1 MAHGGTAGLGLLLL
15 LLAAAP
21 PQLDAMVIQRVFGAN
36 NTEIAFASGGGG
48 THMYLAGTGIGS
60 AFSPPTVFI
69 GINADATCVV
79 QPFTSTRNRLHCIIS
94 AEGLPPPD
102 VQYNPAGRLVDHPIR
117 VYKSGRL
124 AQCWHVGSENHG
136 CVVRFDLGAT
146 PRVTRVVTPVLRS
159 GGVLRLRGLGIDGG
173 LSGTPGMIATVF
185 RGQGQLV
192 VGACGE
198 KDCAPSNMGLEV
210 IGCKGRTGGSGD
222 GVEGQNSE
230 FALAYSDDSHYGC
243 QLDSLAEGLTGGFF
257 NMSVHAMDEK
267 HRGDAYLG
275 FLANERVDFSS
286 GDPFTAELLPVITGV
301 TPSLGSLAG
310 GADLTITGTGF
321 GSDLKSL
328 MITAGHGGTGAKC
341 AITSITPEGVH
352 CRVEPLAYSPTAMVV
367 EPPPSNLAGQA
378 HVRQSLGSHASHR
391 GVRFQWLD
399 DGAGS
404 EPSHGA
410 NGVVT
415 LPDFSAP
422 LDYEAGKAGSKVC
435 GQHACQRRWHRPKA
449 AQAADRTPPPMPPA
463 KHLLDLFHA

>member
-1 MAHGGTAGLGLLLL
+1 MARAQATIGLALALLSLALVLL
-15 LLAAAP
+15 SLAVAVLSHALL
-21 PQLDAMVIQRVFGAN
+21 G
-36 NTEIAFASGGGG
+36 
-48 THMYLAGTGIGS
+48 
-60 AFSPPTVFI
+60 
-69 GINADATCVV
+69 
-79 QPFTSTRNRLHCIIS
+79 
-94 AEGLPPPD
+94 
-102 VQYNPAGRLVDHPIR
+102 
-117 VYKSGRL
+117 
-124 AQCWHVGSENHG
+124 
-136 CVVRFDLGAT
+136 
-146 PRVTRVVTPVLRS
+146 
-159 GGVLRLRGLGIDGG
+159 GLGIDGG

-192 VGACGE
+192 VGACGDM
-198 KDCAPSNMGLEV
+198 DCALSNTGL
-210 IGCKGRTGGSGD
+210 
-222 GVEGQNSE
+222 
-230 FALAYSDDSHYGC
+230 
-243 QLDSLAEGLTGGFF
+243 EGLTGGVF
-257 NMSVHAMDEK
+257 NMSVLAMDKK

-275 FLANERVDFSS
+275 FLANERVAFSS
-286 GDPFTAELLPVITGV
+286 GEPFTAELLPVITGV

-367 EPPPSNLAGQA
+367 EPPPSNPAGQA

-410 NGVVT
+410 NDVVT
-415 LPDFSAP
+415 PPDFSAP

-463 KHLLDLFHA
+463 KHLLDLFHACS